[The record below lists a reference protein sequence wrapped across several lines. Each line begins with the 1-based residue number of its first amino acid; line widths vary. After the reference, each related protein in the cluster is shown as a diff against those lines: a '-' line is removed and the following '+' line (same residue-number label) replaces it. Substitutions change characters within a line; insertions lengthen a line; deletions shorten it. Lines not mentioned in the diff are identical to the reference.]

1 MASTPKTTAKRSQN
15 TKSTTTPKVTY
26 SAVMAHIATARSARL
41 AQGAKA
47 NYDNEGAQL
56 LAKAIVRASAMPAM
70 SSEGITTDRS
80 TLMAQARREFARKRK
95 AHLLDVS
102 DILGAGKDGEIIHDR
117 PENTIRIRLAS
128 IAKAMGLPADTYYAV
143 RAQSYVPF
151 AVPQVYIVRK

>member
-1 MASTPKTTAKRSQN
+1 MASTPKTTAKQSRK
-15 TKSTTTPKVTY
+15 TVSTTTPKVTFT
-26 SAVMAHIATARSARL
+26 AVMAHIATARTARL

-47 NYDNEGAQL
+47 NYDDNGAVL
-56 LAKAIVRASAMPAM
+56 LAKAVVRASAIPAM

-80 TLMAQARREFARKRK
+80 TLMAQARRDFARKRK

-102 DILGAGKDGEIIHDR
+102 DILGVGKDGEIIHDR

-143 RAQSYVPF
+143 RAERYSPTSI
-151 AVPQVYIVRK
+151 PQVYIVRK